1 MSEALSPHGTVY
13 TLYLAH
19 LAMKRNGIQAQV
31 SEQQHSPEGGVPAV

>member
-19 LAMKRNGIQAQV
+19 QDHVKFLESYSVNFTR
-31 SEQQHSPEGGVPAV
+31 GVTRVLC